1 MTPSRPRMSLAITLP
16 PRRALRSA
24 RTSWALAAGFVV
36 SFAACAGAQSP
47 PPAGVLP
54 PTASRDSAAATRDT
68 IADPNLLPAGLGS
81 LKQDDI
87 SIRIDINQLQVKAI
101 PLDESVIR
109 TLGPDSYKALHE
121 LVESR
126 RAELNRI
133 AQRRGMQNYRV
144 WYVTFFAKQADQPYN
159 PREFTVENAG
169 RQYQPVEVLP
179 LSAGFG
185 SPRLRLRESQSAL
198 YMFDAGVDMSQP
210 TSVQV
215 ENERSDIWQANLRRI
230 ERERALIKSRAQS
243 RNGQPANP

>member
-1 MTPSRPRMSLAITLP
+1 MTTRRPLLVSLCFA
-16 PRRALRSA
+16 A
-24 RTSWALAAGFVV
+24 TS
-36 SFAACAGAQSP
+36 AACAGAQTP
-47 PPAGVLP
+47 PPSSTVLP

-68 IADPNLLPAGLGS
+68 IADPTLVPAGLGS
-81 LKQDDI
+81 LRQDDI
-87 SIRIDINQLQVKAI
+87 AIKVDINQLQVKAI

-144 WYVTFFAKQADQPYN
+144 WYVTFFALQADQPYN
-159 PREFTVENAG
+159 PREFTIENAG

-185 SPRLRLRESQSAL
+185 SPRLRLREQQAAL
-198 YMFDAGVDMSQP
+198 YMFDAGIDMQQP

-215 ENERSDIWQANLRRI
+215 ENERSDVWQSIIRRV
-230 ERERALIKSRAQS
+230 ERERALIRSRSQA
-243 RNGQPANP
+243 RNGQPQN

>member
-1 MTPSRPRMSLAITLP
+1 MPFLAMPFLATPIRPLLVPIAFAVT
-16 PRRALRSA
+16 
-24 RTSWALAAGFVV
+24 
-36 SFAACAGAQSP
+36 FAACAGAQAP
-47 PPAGVLP
+47 PPASTGALP

-68 IADPNLLPAGLGS
+68 IADPTLIPAGLGS
-81 LKQDDI
+81 LRQDDI
-87 SIRIDINQLQVKAI
+87 AIRIDINQLQVKAI

-126 RAELNRI
+126 RAQLNQI

-144 WYVTFFAKQADQPYN
+144 WYVTFYALQAEQPYN
-159 PREFTVENAG
+159 PRELTVENAG

-185 SPRLRLRESQSAL
+185 SPRLRVREQQAAL
-198 YMFDAGVDMSQP
+198 YMFDAGIDMQQP

-215 ENERSDIWQANLRRI
+215 ENERSDVWQSIIRRV
-230 ERERALIKSRAQS
+230 ERERALIRSRSQS
-243 RNGQPANP
+243 RNGQPQD